1 MWCSCHGSKPGNGL
15 PDVLPNPA
23 MLPSGSKRTDIK
35 VCFWDDEKISSLSFV
50 CLFVFCF
57 QVFLFLVWVLVCL
70 FGFFCSLFGGFLGVR
85 VVHFR
90 FFVCFGGFVVWL
102 VWGFFCLIY
111 LFGVFLWAWGFISVI
126 NTKLYLFFPQGT
138 PHSALT
144 GYAASVYCYTD
155 QLVFDNSSCSD
166 YG

>member
-1 MWCSCHGSKPGNGL
+1 M
-15 PDVLPNPA
+15 
-23 MLPSGSKRTDIK
+23 
-35 VCFWDDEKISSLSFV
+35 FF
-50 CLFVFCF
+50 
-57 QVFLFLVWVLVCL
+57 VWVLVCL
-70 FGFFCSLFGGFLGVR
+70 VGFFCSLFGGFLGVC
-85 VVHFR
+85 VVGFG
-90 FFVCFGGFVVWL
+90 FFVCFGVFVVWL

-111 LFGVFLWAWGFISVI
+111 LFGVFLWAWSFISVI

-144 GYAASVYCYTD
+144 RYAASVYCYTD